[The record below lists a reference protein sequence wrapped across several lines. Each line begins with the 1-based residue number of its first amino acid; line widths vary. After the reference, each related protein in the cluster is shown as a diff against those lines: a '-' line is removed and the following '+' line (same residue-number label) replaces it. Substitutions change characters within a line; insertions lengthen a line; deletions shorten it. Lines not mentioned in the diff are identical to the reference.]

1 MSYVEYKKKGHIVT
15 ITLNRPERLNALGK
29 EVTDEIVDA
38 CKRVDSDPE
47 VRVAILT
54 GTGRAF
60 CAGNDVREM
69 HEVGGPPN
77 PVHAAYIVAEVTK
90 PVIAAVNGFALGG
103 GCWIA
108 IACDIRIAAK
118 SATFGMPEIKVA
130 IPLGPERFLI
140 QQIPLCIINEMIF
153 LGERITAQRAYEVG
167 LINKVVDEKDL
178 MAEAVKTAEKIAELS
193 PWAIQINKKA
203 KIKASSLSK
212 ETFDEEQHRRIIARQ
227 ADDFKE
233 AVKAFAE
240 KRKPIFK

>member
-1 MSYVEYKKKGHIVT
+1 MAFVEYQKKGHIVT
-15 ITLNRPERLNALGK
+15 ITLNRPDRLNALGK
-29 EVTDEIVDA
+29 EVTDELVAA
-38 CKRVDSDPE
+38 CKKIDSDRE
-47 VRVAILT
+47 ARVAIIT
-54 GTGRAF
+54 GAGRAF

-77 PVHAAYIVAEVTK
+77 PVHPAYVVADVTK

-118 SATFGMPEIKVA
+118 SATFGMPEVKVA
-130 IPLGPERFLI
+130 IPLGPERFLV

-178 MAEAVKTAEKIAELS
+178 MAEAVLTAEKIAELS

-240 KRKPIFK
+240 KRKPNFK

>member
-29 EVTDEIVDA
+29 EVTDEMVDA

-77 PVHAAYIVAEVTK
+77 PVHAAYVVAEVTK

-108 IACDIRIAAK
+108 IACDIRIAVK

-130 IPLGPERFLI
+130 IPLGPERYI
-140 QQIPLCIINEMIF
+140 MQQIPLCIINEMIF
-153 LGERITAQRAYEVG
+153 LGEPISAQRAYEVG
-167 LINKVVDEKDL
+167 LINKVVAEEDL
-178 MAEAVKTAEKIAELS
+178 MAEAGKVAERIAGLS
-193 PWAIQINKKA
+193 PWAMQINKKA

-212 ETFDEEQHRRIIARQ
+212 ETFEEEQHRRMIARQ

>member
-1 MSYVEYKKKGHIVT
+1 MAFVKYEKKGRIVT

-29 EVTDEIVDA
+29 EVTDEIGDA
-38 CKRVDSDPE
+38 CKKVDGDPE

-77 PVHAAYIVAEVTK
+77 PVHAAYVVADVTK
-90 PVIAAVNGFALGG
+90 PMIAAVNGFALGG
-103 GCWIA
+103 GCWIV
-108 IACDIRIAAK
+108 IACDIRIAVK
-118 SATFGMPEIKVA
+118 GATFGMPEIKIA
-130 IPLGPERFLI
+130 IPLGPERYLM

-153 LGERITAQRAYEVG
+153 LGEPISAQRAYEVG
-167 LINKVVDEKDL
+167 LINKVVGEEDL
-178 MAEAVKTAEKIAELS
+178 MAEAVRTAEKIAELS
-193 PWAIQINKKA
+193 PWAMQINKKA

-212 ETFDEEQHRRIIARQ
+212 ETFEEEQHRRMIARQ

>member
-60 CAGNDVREM
+60 CAGNDVHEM

-77 PVHAAYIVAEVTK
+77 PVHAAYVVAEVTK

-108 IACDIRIAAK
+108 IACDIRIAVK

-130 IPLGPERFLI
+130 IPLGPERYI
-140 QQIPLCIINEMIF
+140 MQQIPLCIINEMIF
-153 LGERITAQRAYEVG
+153 LGEPISAQRAYEVG
-167 LINKVVDEKDL
+167 LINKVVAEEDL
-178 MAEAVKTAEKIAELS
+178 IAEAGKVAERIAGLS

>member
-15 ITLNRPERLNALGK
+15 IALNRPERLNALGK

-38 CKRVDSDPE
+38 CMRVDSDPE

-77 PVHAAYIVAEVTK
+77 PVHAAYVVADVTK

-108 IACDIRIAAK
+108 IACDIRIAVK

-130 IPLGPERFLI
+130 IPLGPERYI
-140 QQIPLCIINEMIF
+140 MQQIPLCIINEMIF
-153 LGERITAQRAYEVG
+153 LGEPISAQRAYEVG
-167 LINKVVDEKDL
+167 LINKVVAEEDL
-178 MAEAVKTAEKIAELS
+178 ITEAGKVAERIAGLS
-193 PWAIQINKKA
+193 PWAMQVNKMA

-212 ETFDEEQHRRIIARQ
+212 ETFDEEQHRRMIARQ

-240 KRKPIFK
+240 KRKPVFK

>member
-1 MSYVEYKKKGHIVT
+1 MAFVEYQKKGHIVT
-15 ITLNRPERLNALGK
+15 ITLNRPDRLNALGK
-29 EVTDEIVDA
+29 EVTDEIANA

-54 GTGRAF
+54 GSGRAF

-77 PVHAAYIVAEVTK
+77 PVHAAYVVAEVTK

-108 IACDIRIAAK
+108 IACDIRIAVK

>member
-1 MSYVEYKKKGHIVT
+1 MSYVEYKKGHIVT

-69 HEVGGPPN
+69 HEVGPPI
-77 PVHAAYIVAEVTK
+77 HSAAFVVADVTK
-90 PVIAAVNGFALGG
+90 PMIAAVNGFALGG
-103 GCWIA
+103 GCWVV
-108 IACDIRIAAK
+108 IACDIRIAVK
-118 SATFGMPEIKVA
+118 SATFGMPEITVA
-130 IPLGPERFLI
+130 IPLGPERYLM

-153 LGERITAQRAYEVG
+153 LGEPISAQRAYEVG
-167 LINKVVDEKDL
+167 LINKVVAEEDL
-178 MAEAVKTAEKIAELS
+178 MAEAGRVAERIAGLS
-193 PWAIQINKKA
+193 PWAMQINKKA
-203 KIKASSLSK
+203 KIKASPSE
-212 ETFDEEQHRRIIARQ
+212 ETFDEQHRRMIAQ

-233 AVKAFAE
+233 E
-240 KRKPIFK
+240 

>member
-1 MSYVEYKKKGHIVT
+1 MAFVEYQKKGHIVT
-15 ITLNRPERLNALGK
+15 ITLNRPDRLNALGK

-38 CKRVDSDPE
+38 CKKIDSDQE
-47 VRVAILT
+47 ARVAIIT

-77 PVHAAYIVAEVTK
+77 PVHAAYVVAEVTK

-103 GCWIA
+103 GCWMT
-108 IACDIRIAAK
+108 IACDIRIAVK
-118 SATFGMPEIKVA
+118 SATFGMPEIRRA

-153 LGERITAQRAYEVG
+153 LGEQITAQRAYEVG
-167 LINKVVDEKDL
+167 LINKVVDEKNL
-178 MAEAVKTAEKIAELS
+178 MAEAVKTAEKIVELS
-193 PWAIQINKKA
+193 PWATQINKKA

-240 KRKPIFK
+240 KRKPAFK

>member
-1 MSYVEYKKKGHIVT
+1 MAFVEYQKKGPIVT
-15 ITLNRPERLNALGK
+15 ITLNRPDRLNALGK

-38 CKRVDSDPE
+38 CKKVDSDKE
-47 VRVAILT
+47 ARVAIIT

-77 PVHAAYIVAEVTK
+77 PVHAAYVVAEVTK

-103 GCWIA
+103 GCWIT
-108 IACDIRIAAK
+108 IACDIRIAVK
-118 SATFGMPEIKVA
+118 SATFGMPEIRRA

-153 LGERITAQRAYEVG
+153 LGEQITAQRAYEVG
-167 LINKVVDEKDL
+167 LINKVVGGEEL
-178 MAEAVKTAEKIAELS
+178 MAEAVKTAEKIADLS

>member
-54 GTGRAF
+54 GSGRAF

-77 PVHAAYIVAEVTK
+77 PVHAAYVVAEVTK

-108 IACDIRIAAK
+108 IACDIRIAVK

-130 IPLGPERFLI
+130 IPLGPERYI
-140 QQIPLCIINEMIF
+140 MQQIPLCIINEMIF
-153 LGERITAQRAYEVG
+153 LGEPISAQRAYEVG
-167 LINKVVDEKDL
+167 LINKVVAEEDL
-178 MAEAVKTAEKIAELS
+178 IAEAGKVAERIAGLS

>member
-29 EVTDEIVDA
+29 EVTDEMVDA

-69 HEVGGPPN
+69 HEVGGPPD
-77 PVHAAYIVAEVTK
+77 PVHAAYVVADVTK

-108 IACDIRIAAK
+108 IACDIRIAVK

-130 IPLGPERFLI
+130 IPLGPERYI
-140 QQIPLCIINEMIF
+140 MQQIPLCIINEMIF
-153 LGERITAQRAYEVG
+153 LGEPISAQRAYEVG
-167 LINKVVDEKDL
+167 LINKVVADEDL
-178 MAEAVKTAEKIAELS
+178 MAEAGKVAQRIAGLS
-193 PWAIQINKKA
+193 PWAMQINKKA

-212 ETFDEEQHRRIIARQ
+212 ETFEEEQHRRMIARQ

-240 KRKPIFK
+240 KRKPVFK

>member
-15 ITLNRPERLNALGK
+15 IALNRPERLNALGK

-77 PVHAAYIVAEVTK
+77 PVHAAYVVAEVTK

-108 IACDIRIAAK
+108 IACDIRIAVK

-130 IPLGPERFLI
+130 IPLGPERYI
-140 QQIPLCIINEMIF
+140 MQQIPLCIINEMIF
-153 LGERITAQRAYEVG
+153 LGEPISAQRAYEVG
-167 LINKVVDEKDL
+167 LINKVVAEEDL
-178 MAEAVKTAEKIAELS
+178 MAEAGKVAERIAGLS
-193 PWAIQINKKA
+193 PWAMQINKKA

-212 ETFDEEQHRRIIARQ
+212 ETFEEEQHRRMIARQ

>member
-29 EVTDEIVDA
+29 EVTDQIVDA

-69 HEVGGPPN
+69 HEVGGPPD
-77 PVHAAYIVAEVTK
+77 PVHAAYVVADVTK

-108 IACDIRIAAK
+108 IACDIRIAVS

-130 IPLGPERFLI
+130 IPLGPERYI
-140 QQIPLCIINEMIF
+140 MQQIPLCIINEMIF
-153 LGERITAQRAYEVG
+153 LGEPISAQRAYEVG
-167 LINKVVDEKDL
+167 LINKVVADEDL
-178 MAEAVKTAEKIAELS
+178 MAEAGKVAERIAGLS
-193 PWAIQINKKA
+193 PWAMQINKKA
-203 KIKASSLSK
+203 KIKASSLCK
-212 ETFDEEQHRRIIARQ
+212 ETFEEEQHRRMIARQ

-240 KRKPIFK
+240 KRKPVFK

>member
-1 MSYVEYKKKGHIVT
+1 MAFVEYQKKGHIVT
-15 ITLNRPERLNALGK
+15 ITLNRPDRLNALGK
-29 EVTDEIVDA
+29 EVTDEIVAA
-38 CKRVDSDPE
+38 CKKIDSDQE
-47 VRVAILT
+47 ARVAIIT

-69 HEVGGPPN
+69 HEVGGPPS
-77 PVHAAYIVAEVTK
+77 PVHAAYVVAEVTK

-108 IACDIRIAAK
+108 IACDIRIAVK

-178 MAEAVKTAEKIAELS
+178 MAEAVRTAEKIAELS

-212 ETFDEEQHRRIIARQ
+212 ETFDEEQHQRIIARQ
-227 ADDFKE
+227 SDDFKE

-240 KRKPIFK
+240 KRKPVFK